1 MQDGMYLT
9 LCSSVLLQTLTPMP
23 KFKGI
28 ILFSVWVPKCLK
40 AFMRVFGI
48 WKLSVCISMSASLLK
63 ISWHFLCLYCDCQC
77 CSNNCLNV
85 QVNKFKR
92 ALKIRRV
99 ERWAA
104 FCQAGQDVLWCFPWF
119 EPARVVAAELELGA
133 AGCHS
138 LRCTCR
144 QGCKE
149 NEEMGAEKG
158 ARFLQQVSLGIK
170 L

>member
-85 QVNKFKR
+85 RLHKFKR
-92 ALKIRRV
+92 ELK
-99 ERWAA
+99 E
-104 FCQAGQDVLWCFPWF
+104 
-119 EPARVVAAELELGA
+119 EELKDELTSA
-133 AGCHS
+133 
-138 LRCTCR
+138 R
-144 QGCKE
+144 QGRVCCGVSFGLSLPGWWLLSWSWAQLGVTVC
-149 NEEMGAEKG
+149 GAHVG
-158 ARFLQQVSLGIK
+158 RAARKMKKWQQRRGPDFYSKCL
-170 L
+170 